1 MRYRVHDDAM
11 TSLRIIELFAD
22 PEPTPAQKQEI
33 LLRLLFVDPAG
44 VVAATAD
51 LGGLLT
57 SIVEQ
62 TTGLDISAGGDGRHE
77 EPVFDWEQ
85 DEPYIRA
92 SLFAAYGRPL
102 EEIAE
107 ELTYRDLCELIGMVP
122 YETPMGQALHYRTG
136 KPPKLTKHN
145 GEQVEEW
152 RKRAR
157 FWKLKGRGGGE
168 GSMAGMDAKATDA
181 FAAFKGRA

>member
-1 MRYRVHDDAM
+1 MCYRVHDDAM

-107 ELTYRDLCELIGMVP
+107 
-122 YETPMGQALHYRTG
+122 QALHYRTG